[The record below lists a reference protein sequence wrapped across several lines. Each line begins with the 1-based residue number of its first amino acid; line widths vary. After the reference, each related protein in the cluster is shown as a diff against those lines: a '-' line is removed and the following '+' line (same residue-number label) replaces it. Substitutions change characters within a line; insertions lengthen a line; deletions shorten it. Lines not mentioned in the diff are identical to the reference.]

1 MDFIKNNFKKVLI
14 GGLIF
19 VIILLLIL
27 APILRKR
34 VTAKKSQEEA
44 QKQEQVEK
52 EKQKDTGV
60 TNSGTGTDKYL
71 MQIQDRLKAR
81 FGEAPEG
88 YIRNQ
93 DGTLQSLGDKDKS
106 SEDVLYAYL
115 RSLSIL
121 DFSTVQKYTRKSSVV
136 KTYNEFFDSKNS
148 SNDYKDAF
156 IRKMYKETLLSIEVK
171 GVEDQAIF
179 ASNKIVYTVKLK
191 ILDLTNKDFWL
202 EDREEIFK
210 NLMAIDEEGDTTKSE
225 QYIYDYV
232 INKYSKS
239 KDKLTREVR
248 LDLTLE
254 KFADL
259 GSGWLVSIDKELDD
273 NFKYKDG
280 KLFTTYV
287 LEQFRNYRTEK
298 RSGGN

>member
-1 MDFIKNNFKKVLI
+1 MDFIKNNLKKVLI

-34 VTAKKSQEEA
+34 VTAKKTQEEA

-171 GVEDQAIF
+171 GVEDQAVF

-232 INKYSKS
+232 INKYAKS

>member
-34 VTAKKSQEEA
+34 VTAKKAQEED

>member
-34 VTAKKSQEEA
+34 VTAKKTQEEA

-287 LEQFRNYRTEK
+287 LEQFRNFRTEK